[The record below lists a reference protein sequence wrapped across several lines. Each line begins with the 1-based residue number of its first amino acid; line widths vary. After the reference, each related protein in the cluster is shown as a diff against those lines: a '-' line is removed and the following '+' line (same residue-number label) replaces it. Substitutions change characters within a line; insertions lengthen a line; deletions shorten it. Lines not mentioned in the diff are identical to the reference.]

1 MNIYFNCSYI
11 AKGSFGGLAYDGFD
25 HLLASYTEGAKNK
38 GSRCGIWVIRYS
50 TGDVLFNFDSNDAH
64 LKRPG
69 RISFTLVS
77 QETGESTSEIDKTEG
92 GLEPY
97 QAGFIYVVDAG
108 DDSIKQYRYL

>member
-1 MNIYFNCSYI
+1 MYFDCSFT

-50 TGDVLFNFDSNDAH
+50 TGEVLFNFDSNDAR

-69 RISFTLVS
+69 RLSFMHTS
-77 QETGESTSEIDKTEG
+77 QESSESTSEIDKSEG
-92 GLEPY
+92 DLKPY